1 MDVYFTKT
9 KKLRGGKKI
18 DVEVPKKSK
27 SKAKTVRNV
36 EERDPMSLNYL
47 KKKYSTGTT
56 KGKLQ
61 EANLMLQKR
70 GKDISDILKKKK
82 KEAEKQK
89 GKEVVLP
96 PEFYQLIKSLNPAAL
111 KRKDLPSTV
120 QLEKEQQ
127 EQERRDYMEPLQRT
141 YTSLLRKAFPDDE
154 EKITDFAVKFSGID
168 NNASK
173 LRIIKKL
180 QNALQQDVEPAPR
193 RQFQGVR
200 EVEQV
205 PLEEEDFEPIGERV
219 ARRRR
224 RQQAQQAETEEEEP
238 EPAPVQRRRRGRRE
252 VSPVPLDT
260 EDEQPIGRRAG
271 RRQAPPRPPPRQA
284 AEPETE
290 IDNLLSAEENQDA
303 IIQNPPYLDSLPD
316 EQYLNALYNSTPDG
330 LREYADRQGIDLTEL
345 PQQIDKAE
353 LAEYIMYQKRG
364 RVPLFNPGGN
374 PGLAGEG
381 LFKKRG
387 RGRPRKHPIKGSGF
401 LDTVVD
407 LGKKAYNFVKENPDA
422 IKKGIEYGKKG
433 VEVAKKGIDYYKA
446 SRKAKGGALMMPS
459 RRGASTYQS
468 YF

>member
-18 DVEVPKKSK
+18 DVEVPEKYTQAQRKGMRGIKKI
-27 SKAKTVRNV
+27 

-47 KKKYSTGTT
+47 KKKYNTGTT
-56 KGKLQ
+56 KSKLQ

-96 PEFYQLIKSLNPAAL
+96 PEFYQLIKAL
-111 KRKDLPSTV
+111 KPSALKPEDLPSTA
-120 QLEKEQQ
+120 Q
-127 EQERRDYMEPLQRT
+127 
-141 YTSLLRKAFPDDE
+141 
-154 EKITDFAVKFSGID
+154 
-168 NNASK
+168 
-173 LRIIKKL
+173 IKKEEAKAKKEAKA
-180 QNALQQDVEPAPR
+180 QRQRDQAR
-193 RQFQGVR
+193 RPYQGVR

-205 PLEEEDFEPIGERV
+205 PLEEEDFAPIGERV

-224 RQQAQQAETEEEEP
+224 QEAEPAPEP
-238 EPAPVQRRRRGRRE
+238 APAPVQRRRRGRRE

-271 RRQAPPRPPPRQA
+271 RRQAPPRPAPPQA

-290 IDNLLSAEENQDA
+290 IDLFSAEENQDA
-303 IIQNPPYLDSLPD
+303 IIQNPLYLDSLSD
-316 EQYLNALYNSTPDG
+316 QEYLNALYNSTPDG

-345 PQQIDKAE
+345 PARIDKAE

-387 RGRPRKHPIKGSGF
+387 RGRPRKHPIKGAGF

-446 SRKAKGGALMMPS
+446 SRKAKGGALMMPA
-459 RRGASTYQS
+459 RRVASTYQS

>member
-1 MDVYFTKT
+1 MSKSEDVYFSRKMVR
-9 KKLRGGKKI
+9 KIRGKKEPVV
-18 DVEVPKKSK
+18 VEVPEKYTQAQRKGMRGIKKI
-27 SKAKTVRNV
+27 

-96 PEFYQLIKSLNPAAL
+96 PEFYQLIKAL
-111 KRKDLPSTV
+111 KPSALKPEDLPSTA
-120 QLEKEQQ
+120 Q
-127 EQERRDYMEPLQRT
+127 
-141 YTSLLRKAFPDDE
+141 
-154 EKITDFAVKFSGID
+154 
-168 NNASK
+168 
-173 LRIIKKL
+173 IKKEEAKAKKEAKA
-180 QNALQQDVEPAPR
+180 QRQREQAR
-193 RQFQGVR
+193 RPYQGLR
-200 EVEQV
+200 EVGQI
-205 PLEEEDFEPIGERV
+205 PLEEEDFAPIGERV

-224 RQQAQQAETEEEEP
+224 QEA
-238 EPAPVQRRRRGRRE
+238 EPAPVPARQRRRYQGARE
-252 VSPVPLDT
+252 VRPVALDT
-260 EDEQPIGRRAG
+260 DDELPIGRRAG
-271 RRQAPPRPPPRQA
+271 RRQAPPRPAPPRQA
-284 AEPETE
+284 SEPETE
-290 IDNLLSAEENQDA
+290 IDLFSAEENQDA
-303 IIQNPPYLDSLPD
+303 IIQNPLYLDSLPD
-316 EQYLNALYNSTPDG
+316 EQYLNALYSATTEG
-330 LREYADRQGIDLTEL
+330 LREYADSQGIDLAEL

-387 RGRPRKHPIKGSGF
+387 RGRPRKHPIKGAGF

-446 SRKAKGGALMMPS
+446 SRKAKGGALMMPAHRS
-459 RRGASTYQS
+459 ASTYQS

>member
-1 MDVYFTKT
+1 MASKPEDLYFSRKMVR
-9 KKLRGGKKI
+9 KIRGKKEPI
-18 DVEVPKKSK
+18 VVEVPNKYTQAQRKGMRGIK
-27 SKAKTVRNV
+27 RI
-36 EERDPMSLNYL
+36 EERDPKSLNYL
-47 KKKYSTGTT
+47 KKKYNTGTT
-56 KGKLQ
+56 KSKLQ

-96 PEFYQLIKSLNPAAL
+96 PEFYQLIKAIKPSAL
-111 KRKDLPSTV
+111 KPEDLPSTA
-120 QLEKEQQ
+120 Q
-127 EQERRDYMEPLQRT
+127 
-141 YTSLLRKAFPDDE
+141 
-154 EKITDFAVKFSGID
+154 
-168 NNASK
+168 
-173 LRIIKKL
+173 IKKEEAKAKKEAKA
-180 QNALQQDVEPAPR
+180 QRQREQPR
-193 RQFQGVR
+193 RPYQGLR

-205 PLEEEDFEPIGERV
+205 PLEEEDLAPIGERV

-224 RQQAQQAETEEEEP
+224 QEAEPAPEP
-238 EPAPVQRRRRGRRE
+238 EPAPPPARPRRRYQGVRE
-252 VSPVPLDT
+252 VRAVALDT
-260 EDEQPIGRRAG
+260 DDELPIGRRAG
-271 RRQAPPRPPPRQA
+271 RRQAPPRPPPPRQES
-284 AEPETE
+284 EPETE

-345 PQQIDKAE
+345 PARIDKAE

-387 RGRPRKHPIKGSGF
+387 RGRPRKHPIKGAGF

-407 LGKKAYNFVKENPDA
+407 LGKKAYDFVKENPDV
-422 IKKGIEYGKKG
+422 IQKGIEYGKKG

-446 SRKAKGGALMMPS
+446 SRKAKGGALMMPA